1 MRRFYVAGLAAFAG
15 LSLGLCGC
23 SLFPD
28 EAEID
33 DTIHIEHYIPYQ
45 RELVKVKRGDV
56 DESITIMA
64 VYQYTTEKDYYLQYV
79 GEPDQW
85 GLEIHNYVTV
95 GDQVKKGE
103 LLAEA
108 PCEEL
113 EQQLSDYRFQV
124 MELQES
130 MKYNKQLLKMAD
142 KDEAVSLKETIK
154 DEEGQIHVLNMRI
167 AETQERIAD

>member
-103 LLAEA
+103 LLA
-108 PCEEL
+108 
-113 EQQLSDYRFQV
+113 
-124 MELQES
+124 
-130 MKYNKQLLKMAD
+130 
-142 KDEAVSLKETIK
+142 
-154 DEEGQIHVLNMRI
+154 
-167 AETQERIAD
+167 